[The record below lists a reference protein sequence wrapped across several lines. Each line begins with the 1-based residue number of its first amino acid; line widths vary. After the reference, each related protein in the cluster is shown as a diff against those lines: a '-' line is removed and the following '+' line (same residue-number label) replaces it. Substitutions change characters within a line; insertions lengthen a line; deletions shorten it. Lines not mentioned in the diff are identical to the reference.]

1 MKPARAWTAW
11 LAGYLIVS
19 TCAAGPVINQFE
31 IKDLEVEVGQW
42 EFQSQNAHAWGQ
54 PGRRF
59 IERQL
64 DDIDY
69 DDNSV
74 VRQRHALEMEVG
86 VLEWLRTRV
95 GIEFE
100 KERLDDPPAIANRND
115 FDSLKLEE
123 IALEGVAVMLAREGD
138 GVGLGLLVEYQH
150 VLESAEPDSIVL
162 GPIIDTAWSRWNVVL
177 NPTFVQ
183 FFGGSPSDDKLDFA
197 YAAHVLYDL
206 TPTWAVGIETYGT
219 VERLGSTGTRSD
231 EGRLFGDHD
240 LHRAGPSAYYRC
252 AFGRGEE
259 PQLLTVGIGLFFG
272 LNDATP
278 SHTLKWSV
286 EFEY

>member
-1 MKPARAWTAW
+1 MRR
-11 LAGYLIVS
+11 
-19 TCAAGPVINQFE
+19 
-31 IKDLEVEVGQW
+31 
-42 EFQSQNAHAWGQ
+42 AWGQ

-59 IERQL
+59 IEHRP

-86 VLEWLRTRV
+86 GFEWLRTRI

-100 KERLDDPPAIANRND
+100 KERLDDPPALANRND

-138 GVGLGLLVEYQH
+138 GIGLGVLVEYQH
-150 VLESAEPDSIVL
+150 VLESADPDSIVF
-162 GPIIDTAWSRWNVVL
+162 GPIVDTAWSRWHLVL

-183 FFGGSPSDDKLDFA
+183 FFGGSPSDDKLDLA
-197 YAAHVLYDL
+197 YGAHVLYDL
-206 TPTWAVGIETYGT
+206 TPTWTVGIETYGT
-219 VERLGSTGTRSD
+219 VERLASSGTRSD

-252 AFGRGEE
+252 TFGGSGE
-259 PQLLTVGIGLFFG
+259 PQLLTMGIGLFFG

-278 SHTLKWSV
+278 AHTLKWSV
-286 EFEY
+286 EFEF